1 MIGISF
7 LAGLALWGA
16 LAVWISK
23 RIPHWAGIAKHT
35 TVVSVLVFPFVFLA
49 PVADELIGRWQFHQ
63 LCEREAV
70 VWLSPDWETVRRA
83 KDNDDPM
90 YELDGFVFPIKVQY
104 IELVDIDTK
113 LPFVK
118 IRAFH
123 TKGGFLMR
131 HGLGLDGIT
140 SCWPPDWI
148 QVMNQV
154 DSEKLLKQGKMK

>member
-70 VWLSPDWETVRRA
+70 VWLSPDWKMVKRA
-83 KDNDDPM
+83 VHREIPTM
-90 YELDGFVFPIKVQY
+90 ELEGYFIPIRLQREEYFDADTGKTFVSK
-104 IELVDIDTK
+104 
-113 LPFVK
+113 
-118 IRAFH
+118 RAFH

-131 HGLGLDGIT
+131 HGLGLDGTT
-140 SCWPPDWI
+140 SCWPPKHEPTYREI
-148 QVMNQV
+148 NLQ
-154 DSEKLLKQGKMK
+154 KLLRGN